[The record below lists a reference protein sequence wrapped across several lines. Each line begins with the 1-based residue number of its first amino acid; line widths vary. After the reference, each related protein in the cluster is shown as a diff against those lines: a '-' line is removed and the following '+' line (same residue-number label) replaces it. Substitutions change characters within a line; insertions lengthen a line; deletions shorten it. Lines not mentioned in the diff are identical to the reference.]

1 MPHCQVHCT
10 PIYKIIFKLI
20 PDNLGSSRAIIGT
33 NFSNIHQ
40 AGNIVLFLLPVP
52 RKDMIIFL
60 SVNLI
65 WRRKLIITF
74 VVFSKRKLSNPTIA
88 FVTDFTFTTFPL
100 IGLRKILNL
109 AVAIPNEFSVI
120 LLARESR

>member
-65 WRRKLIITF
+65 WRTKLIITF
-74 VVFSKRKLSNPTIA
+74 VVFSKRKLCNPTIA
-88 FVTDFTFTTFPL
+88 FVTDFTFTTFPF